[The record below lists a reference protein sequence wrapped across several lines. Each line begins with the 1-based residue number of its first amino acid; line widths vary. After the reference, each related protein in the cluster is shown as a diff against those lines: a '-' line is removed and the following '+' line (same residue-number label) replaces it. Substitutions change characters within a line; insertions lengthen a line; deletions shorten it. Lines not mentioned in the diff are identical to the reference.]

1 MKSRKN
7 NSSEKR
13 MLERLENSQK
23 LVEEVQKYKDFK
35 FDNIFLTDE
44 SSVDKK
50 NSTFVLAI
58 KQNEKL

>member
-23 LVEEVQKYKDFK
+23 LVEEIQKYKDFK
-35 FDNIFLTDE
+35 FNNIFLTDE

-58 KQNEKL
+58 KQNKKL

>member
-1 MKSRKN
+1 
-7 NSSEKR
+7 
-13 MLERLENSQK
+13 MLERLKNSQK

-44 SSVDKK
+44 NSVDKK

>member
-44 SSVDKK
+44 NSVDKK

>member
-1 MKSRKN
+1 
-7 NSSEKR
+7 

-44 SSVDKK
+44 NFVDKK